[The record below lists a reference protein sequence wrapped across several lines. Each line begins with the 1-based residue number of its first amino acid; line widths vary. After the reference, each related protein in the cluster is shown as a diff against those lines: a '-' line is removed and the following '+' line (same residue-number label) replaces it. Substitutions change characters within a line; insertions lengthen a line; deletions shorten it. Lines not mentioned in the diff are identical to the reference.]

1 MRILY
6 FTRAD
11 SVHDQRFLTALAESG
26 HEGFV
31 LRLNRGEYPTPSGIT
46 ALEWS
51 GTKNQLTENDI
62 PRLTQELGEV
72 LKSVQPDLVHAGPLQ
87 DLAFLVARTGF
98 TPLLSMSWGF
108 DLKHDVLVSPDAA
121 EKARFALG
129 HSARLIT
136 DAQCSAA
143 QAVQLGFDPEK
154 ICIFPWG
161 VDLAHFTPT
170 AARVRGT
177 VWRERYGWGDKRVLL
192 CLRSWEPN
200 YGVDVLLRAFVEAAQ
215 KDDSLRLILLSDGSQ
230 HEELLAI
237 LKEGNVNDKVFLG
250 GRVPNQD
257 LISFFGA
264 ADIYVTPS
272 HVDGS
277 SVSLMEAMACGLP
290 VIASDIPANA
300 EWIAEGQTGWL
311 FPDGDHHALAELLLQ
326 TPSFNLSSVGK
337 RARKVAEKRAD
348 WRQNKQLLF
357 RCWEQ
362 ALTSSKLCPSLN
374 ALALRLQKNGKSK
387 MIGTISVL

>member
-6 FTRAD
+6 LTRAD

-31 LRLNRGEYPTPSGIT
+31 LRLRAGDYPTPSGIKT
-46 ALEWS
+46 LEWS
-51 GTKNQLTENDI
+51 GSESQLTENDI
-62 PRLTQELGEV
+62 PRLTQELDEV
-72 LKSVQPDLVHAGPLQ
+72 LRAIQPDLVHAGPLH

-108 DLKHDVLVSPDAA
+108 DLMHDVLDSPDAA

-136 DAQCSAA
+136 DAHCSAA
-143 QAVQLGFDPEK
+143 QAAQMGFDQEK

-161 VDLAHFTPT
+161 VDLAHFTP
-170 AARVRGT
+170 ASARVRGA
-177 VWRERYGWGDKRVLL
+177 VWRERHGWGDKRVLL

-215 KDDSLRLILLSDGSQ
+215 KDDNLRLILLGDGSQ
-230 HEELLAI
+230 REKLLAI
-237 LKEGNVNDKVFLG
+237 LEEGYGMDKVFLG

-257 LISFFGA
+257 LIIFYGA

-290 VIASDIPANA
+290 SIASDIPANA
-300 EWIAEGQTGWL
+300 EWIAEEQTGWL
-311 FPDGDHHALAELLLQ
+311 FPDSDHHALAEILLRI
-326 TPSFNLSSVGK
+326 PSFDLSAVGT
-337 RARKVAEKRAD
+337 RARKAAEKRAD

-362 ALTSSKLCPSLN
+362 ALTSSKGGS
-374 ALALRLQKNGKSK
+374 Q
-387 MIGTISVL
+387 

>member
-11 SVHDQRFLTALAESG
+11 SVHDQRFLAALAESG

-31 LRLNRGEYPTPSGIT
+31 LRLRPGKYPTPSGIT
-46 ALEWS
+46 PLEWS
-51 GTKNQLTENDI
+51 GTKSQLTENDI
-62 PRLTQELGEV
+62 PRLTQELSDI
-72 LKSVQPDLVHAGPLQ
+72 LKEVQPDLVHAGPLQ

-108 DLKHDVLVSPDAA
+108 DLMHDVLVSPDAA

-136 DAQCSAA
+136 DAHCSAA
-143 QAVQLGFDPEK
+143 QAVRMGFDPEK

-161 VDLAHFTPT
+161 VDLAHFTP
-170 AARVRGT
+170 ASARIRGA
-177 VWRERYGWGDKRVLL
+177 VWRERHGWGDKRVLL

-200 YGVDVLLRAFVEAAQ
+200 YGVDVLLRAFGEASQ
-215 KDDSLRLILLSDGSQ
+215 KDDSLRLILLGDGSQ
-230 HEELLAI
+230 HDLLLSI
-237 LKEGNVNDKVFLG
+237 LQEAQVSDKVFLG

-257 LISFFGA
+257 LITYYGA
-264 ADIYVTPS
+264 ADLYVTPS

-290 VIASDIPANA
+290 SIASDIPANA
-300 EWIAEGQTGWL
+300 EWIAEGQSGWL
-311 FPDGDHHALAELLLQ
+311 FPDGDHHSLAELLLKIS
-326 TPSFNLSSVGK
+326 SFDLPAAGA
-337 RARKVAEKRAD
+337 RARKIAEKRAD
-348 WRQNKQLLF
+348 WQRNKQLLF
-357 RCWEQ
+357 LCWEQ
-362 ALTSSKLCPSLN
+362 ALTSSKGGS
-374 ALALRLQKNGKSK
+374 Q
-387 MIGTISVL
+387 

>member
-11 SVHDQRFLTALAESG
+11 CVHDQRFLAALAESG

-31 LRLNRGEYPTPSGIT
+31 LRLRPGEYPTPSGIT

-51 GTKNQLTENDI
+51 GVKSQLTENDI
-62 PRLTQELGEV
+62 PRLTLELSELLQAV
-72 LKSVQPDLVHAGPLQ
+72 KPDLVHAGPLH

-98 TPLLSMSWGF
+98 APLLSMSWGF
-108 DLKHDVLVSPDAA
+108 DLMHDVLVSPDAA

-136 DAQCSAA
+136 DAHCSAA
-143 QAVQLGFDPEK
+143 QAVQMGFDPEK

-161 VDLAHFTPT
+161 VDLAHFTP
-170 AARVRGT
+170 ASARVRGT
-177 VWRERYGWGDKRVLL
+177 VWRERHGWGEKRVLF

-200 YGVDVLLRAFVEAAQ
+200 YGVDVLLHAFVEASQ

-230 HEELLAI
+230 REKLLSILEEA
-237 LKEGNVNDKVFLG
+237 KMKDKVFLG

-257 LISFFGA
+257 LIAYYGA

-290 VIASDIPANA
+290 SIASDIPANA

-311 FPDGDHHALAELLLQ
+311 FPDGDHQALAELLLQ
-326 TPSFNLSSVGK
+326 IPSFDLPAVGK
-337 RARKVAEKRAD
+337 RARKIAEKRAD
-348 WRQNKQLLF
+348 WRRNKQLLF

-362 ALTSSKLCPSLN
+362 ALTSSKGGSL
-374 ALALRLQKNGKSK
+374 
-387 MIGTISVL
+387 

>member
-11 SVHDQRFLTALAESG
+11 SVHDQRFLAALAESG
-26 HEGFV
+26 HEGLV
-31 LRLNRGEYPTPSGIT
+31 LRLHPGEYPTPSGIQ
-46 ALEWS
+46 AVEWS
-51 GTKNQLTENDI
+51 GLEGELTENEI
-62 PRLTQELGEV
+62 PRLTQELSEL
-72 LKSVQPDLVHAGPLQ
+72 LKAIQPNLVHAGPLQ

-108 DLKHDVLVSPDAA
+108 DLMHDVLVSPDAA

-143 QAVQLGFDPEK
+143 QAVRMGFDIEK

-161 VDLAHFTPT
+161 VDLAHFTP
-170 AARVRGT
+170 ASARVRGT
-177 VWRERYGWGDKRVLL
+177 VWRERRGWGDKRVLL
-192 CLRSWEPN
+192 CQRSWEPN
-200 YGVDVLLRAFVEAAQ
+200 YGVDVLLRAFVEATQ
-215 KDDSLRLILLSDGSQ
+215 KDDSLRLILLGDGSQ
-230 HEELLAI
+230 RDQILSILEEG
-237 LKEGNVNDKVFLG
+237 KVNDKVFLG
-250 GRVPNQD
+250 GRVPNQE
-257 LISFFGA
+257 LITFFGA
-264 ADIYVTPS
+264 ADVFVTPS

-290 VIASDIPANA
+290 TIASDIPANA

-311 FPDGDHHALAELLLQ
+311 FPDGDNHALAELLLQ
-326 TPSFNLSSVGK
+326 IPSFDLPTVGT

-348 WRQNKQLLF
+348 WRRNKQLLF
-357 RCWEQ
+357 LCWEQ
-362 ALTSSKLCPSLN
+362 AMTSSKGGSL
-374 ALALRLQKNGKSK
+374 
-387 MIGTISVL
+387 

>member
-11 SVHDQRFLTALAESG
+11 SVHDQRFLAALAESG

-31 LRLNRGEYPTPSGIT
+31 LRLRAGDYPTPNGIKV
-46 ALEWS
+46 AEW
-51 GTKNQLTENDI
+51 GGIEDQLTENDI
-62 PRLTQELGEV
+62 SRLTLELSEM
-72 LKSVQPDLVHAGPLQ
+72 LKTIQPDLVHAGPLQ

-108 DLKHDVLVSPDAA
+108 DLMHDVLVSPDAA

-136 DAQCSAA
+136 DAHCSAA
-143 QAVQLGFDPEK
+143 QAVSMGFDPEK

-161 VDLAHFTPT
+161 VDLAHFTPLS
-170 AARVRGT
+170 ARVRGA
-177 VWRERYGWGDKRVLL
+177 VWRERHGWGSQRVLL

-200 YGVDVLLRAFVEAAQ
+200 YGVDVLLKAFVEAAQ
-215 KDDSLRLILLSDGSQ
+215 RDDNLRLILLGDGSQ
-230 HEELLAI
+230 RKELLSI
-237 LKEGNVNDKVFLG
+237 LEEGQVIDKVFLG

-257 LISFFGA
+257 LITYYGA

-290 VIASDIPANA
+290 SITSDIPANA
-300 EWIAEGQTGWL
+300 EWITEGQTGWL
-311 FPDGDHHALAELLLQ
+311 FPDGDHHALAELLLRI
-326 TPSFNLSSVGK
+326 PSSDLSAVGT
-337 RARKVAEKRAD
+337 RARKAAEKRAD

-362 ALTSSKLCPSLN
+362 ALTSSKGGS
-374 ALALRLQKNGKSK
+374 Q
-387 MIGTISVL
+387 

>member
-6 FTRAD
+6 LTRAD

-31 LRLNRGEYPTPSGIT
+31 LRLHPGEYPTPSGIKT
-46 ALEWS
+46 LEWS
-51 GTKNQLTENDI
+51 GSKSQLTENDI
-62 PRLTQELGEV
+62 PRLTQELDEV
-72 LKSVQPDLVHAGPLQ
+72 LKAIQPDLVHAGPLH

-108 DLKHDVLVSPDAA
+108 DLMHDVLVSPDAA

-136 DAQCSAA
+136 DAHCSAA
-143 QAVQLGFDPEK
+143 QAVKMGIDPEK

-161 VDLAHFTPT
+161 VDLAHFTP
-170 AARVRGT
+170 ASARIRGT
-177 VWRERYGWGDKRVLL
+177 VWRERHGWGDKRVLL

-200 YGVDVLLRAFVEAAQ
+200 YGVDILLRAFVEAAQ
-215 KDDSLRLILLSDGSQ
+215 RDDNLRLILLGDDSQ
-230 HEELLAI
+230 REELPAI
-237 LKEGNVNDKVFLG
+237 LRDGRVMDKVFLG

-257 LISFFGA
+257 LTTFYGA
-264 ADIYVTPS
+264 ADVYVTPS

-290 VIASDIPANA
+290 SIASDIPANS

-311 FPDGDHHALAELLLQ
+311 FPDFDHHALAELLLRIP
-326 TPSFNLSSVGK
+326 TFDLSVVGK
-337 RARKVAEKRAD
+337 HARKAAEKRAD

-362 ALTSSKLCPSLN
+362 ALTSSKGGS
-374 ALALRLQKNGKSK
+374 
-387 MIGTISVL
+387 

>member
-11 SVHDQRFLTALAESG
+11 SVHDQRFLAALAESG

-31 LRLNRGEYPTPSGIT
+31 LRLHPGEYPTPSGIQVVG
-46 ALEWS
+46 WS
-51 GTKNQLTENDI
+51 GSEGPLTENDV
-62 PRLTQELGEV
+62 PRLTQELAEV
-72 LKSVQPDLVHAGPLQ
+72 LKAVQPNLVHAGPLQ

-108 DLKHDVLVSPDAA
+108 DLMHDVLVSPDAA

-143 QAVQLGFDPEK
+143 QAVRLGFDPEK

-161 VDLAHFTPT
+161 VDLVNFKPAS
-170 AARVRGT
+170 ARIRGT
-177 VWRERYGWGDKRVLL
+177 VWRERQSWGDKRVLL

-200 YGVDVLLRAFVEAAQ
+200 YGVDVLLQAFVAAAQ
-215 KDDSLRLILLSDGSQ
+215 KDDSLRLILLGDGSQ
-230 HEELLAI
+230 RDQI
-237 LKEGNVNDKVFLG
+237 LSILEKGKLTDKVFLG

-257 LISFFGA
+257 LITFFGA
-264 ADIYVTPS
+264 ANVYVTPS

-290 VIASDIPANA
+290 TIASDIPANA
-300 EWIAEGQTGWL
+300 EWIAAGQTGWS
-311 FPDGDHHALAELLLQ
+311 FPDGDDHALAELLLQ
-326 TPSFNLSSVGK
+326 IPSFDLPAVGNF
-337 RARKVAEKRAD
+337 ARNVAEKRAD
-348 WRQNKQLLF
+348 WQRNKQLLF
-357 RCWEQ
+357 LCWEQ
-362 ALTSSKLCPSLN
+362 TLTSSKGGS
-374 ALALRLQKNGKSK
+374 Q
-387 MIGTISVL
+387 

>member
-11 SVHDQRFLTALAESG
+11 SVHDQRFLAVLAESG

-31 LRLNRGEYPTPSGIT
+31 LRLHPGEYPTPSGIK

-51 GTKNQLTENDI
+51 GTKSQQTKNDI
-62 PRLTQELGEV
+62 PRLTHELGEL
-72 LKSVQPDLVHAGPLQ
+72 LKEVQPDLVHAGPLQ

-108 DLKHDVLVSPDAA
+108 DLMHDVLVSPDAA

-136 DAQCSAA
+136 DAHCSAA
-143 QAVQLGFDPEK
+143 QAVRLGFDPEK
-154 ICIFPWG
+154 ICLFPWG
-161 VDLAHFTPT
+161 VDLAHFTPA
-170 AARVRGT
+170 AARVLGM
-177 VWRERYGWGDKRVLL
+177 VWRERQGWGDKRVLL

-215 KDDSLRLILLSDGSQ
+215 KDESLRLILIGDGSQ
-230 HEELLAI
+230 REHLLSILEEG
-237 LKEGNVNDKVFLG
+237 KMSDKVFLG

-257 LISFFGA
+257 LITFYGA
-264 ADIYVTPS
+264 ADIYITPS

-290 VIASDIPANA
+290 TIASDIPANA
-300 EWIAEGQTGWL
+300 EWIAEGQSGWL
-311 FPDGDHHALAELLLQ
+311 FPDGDQHALAELLLQ
-326 TPSFNLSSVGK
+326 TQKFDLSAVGK

-348 WRQNKQLLF
+348 WQRNKQLLF
-357 RCWEQ
+357 LCWEQ
-362 ALTSSKLCPSLN
+362 ALTSSKGGS
-374 ALALRLQKNGKSK
+374 Q
-387 MIGTISVL
+387 

>member
-31 LRLNRGEYPTPSGIT
+31 LRLHPGEYPTPSGIT
-46 ALEWS
+46 ALEW
-51 GTKNQLTENDI
+51 GGAEGQLSENDI
-62 PRLTQELGEV
+62 PRLTQELGDILKEV
-72 LKSVQPDLVHAGPLQ
+72 RPDLVHAGPLQ

-108 DLKHDVLVSPDAA
+108 DLMHDVLVSPDAD

-143 QAVQLGFDPEK
+143 QAVRLGFDLEK

-161 VDLAHFTPT
+161 VDLAHFTPA

-215 KDDSLRLILLSDGSQ
+215 KDDSLRLILLGDGSQ
-230 HEELLAI
+230 REELLSI
-237 LKEGNVNDKVFLG
+237 LEEGEVTDKVLLG

-257 LISFFGA
+257 MITFFGA
-264 ADIYVTPS
+264 ADVYVTPS

-290 VIASDIPANA
+290 TIASDIPANA

-326 TPSFNLSSVGK
+326 IPSFNLPTVGK

-348 WRQNKQLLF
+348 WRRNKQLLF

-362 ALTSSKLCPSLN
+362 ALTSSKGGS
-374 ALALRLQKNGKSK
+374 Q
-387 MIGTISVL
+387 

>member
-6 FTRAD
+6 FTRTD

-31 LRLNRGEYPTPSGIT
+31 LRLHPGEYPTPAGINVVE
-46 ALEWS
+46 LGGS
-51 GTKNQLTENDI
+51 QNPLTENDI
-62 PRLTQELGEV
+62 PRLTQNLDKV
-72 LKSVQPDLVHAGPLQ
+72 LNTVQPDLVHAGPLH

-108 DLKHDVLVSPDAA
+108 DLMHDVLASPDAA
-121 EKARFALG
+121 EKTRFALG

-136 DAQCSAA
+136 DAHCSAA
-143 QAVQLGFDPEK
+143 QAVHMGFDPEK

-161 VDLAHFTPT
+161 VDLAHFTP
-170 AARVRGT
+170 ASARIRGT
-177 VWRERYGWGDKRVLL
+177 IWRERYGWGDKRVLL

-215 KDDSLRLILLSDGSQ
+215 KDESLRLILLGDGSQ
-230 HEELLAI
+230 HDLLVSILEEGQVI
-237 LKEGNVNDKVFLG
+237 DKVFLG

-257 LISFFGA
+257 LITYYGA
-264 ADIYVTPS
+264 SDVYITPS

-290 VIASDIPANA
+290 SIASDIPANT

-326 TPSFNLSSVGK
+326 IPSFDLSTVGK
-337 RARKVAEKRAD
+337 HARKVAEKRAD
-348 WRQNKQLLF
+348 WRRNKQLLF

-362 ALTSSKLCPSLN
+362 AMTSSKGGS
-374 ALALRLQKNGKSK
+374 Q
-387 MIGTISVL
+387 

>member
-11 SVHDQRFLTALAESG
+11 SVHDQRFLAALAESG
-26 HEGFV
+26 HEGYV
-31 LRLNRGEYPTPSGIT
+31 LRLNPGEYHTPSGIT

-51 GTKNQLTENDI
+51 GAEGLLNENDI
-62 PRLTQELGEV
+62 PRLTRELSD
-72 LKSVQPDLVHAGPLQ
+72 LLNAIQPDLVHAGPLQ

-108 DLKHDVLVSPDAA
+108 DLMHDVLVSPDAA

-129 HSARLIT
+129 HSTRLIT
-136 DAQCSAA
+136 DAHCSAA
-143 QAVQLGFDPEK
+143 QAVHLGFDHEK

-161 VDLAHFTPT
+161 VDLTYFTPA
-170 AARVRGT
+170 AARILGT
-177 VWRERYGWGDKRVLL
+177 SWRERQGWGDKCVLL

-200 YGVDVLLRAFVEAAQ
+200 YGVDVLLRAFVEAARQ
-215 KDDSLRLILLSDGSQ
+215 DDDLRLILLGDGSQ
-230 HEELLAI
+230 HDQLVTILEEGQI
-237 LKEGNVNDKVFLG
+237 QDRVFLG

-257 LISFFGA
+257 LLSFYGA
-264 ADIYVTPS
+264 ADVYLTPS

-290 VIASDIPANA
+290 SIASDIPANA

-311 FPDGDHHALAELLLQ
+311 FPDGDSFALSQLLLQ
-326 TPSFNLSSVGK
+326 FPSFDLSAVGK
-337 RARKVAEKRAD
+337 RSRKYAEKRAD
-348 WRQNKQLLF
+348 WQRNKQLLF
-357 RCWEQ
+357 LCWEQ
-362 ALTSSKLCPSLN
+362 ALISSKGGS
-374 ALALRLQKNGKSK
+374 Q
-387 MIGTISVL
+387 

>member
-11 SVHDQRFLTALAESG
+11 SVHDQRFLAALAESR

-31 LRLNRGEYPTPSGIT
+31 LRLHPGEYPTPSGIKT
-46 ALEWS
+46 AEWS
-51 GTKNQLTENDI
+51 GTENLLTENDI
-62 PRLTQELGEV
+62 PRLTQELTDV
-72 LKSVQPDLVHAGPLQ
+72 LTSVQPDLVHAGPLQ

-98 TPLLSMSWGF
+98 TRLLSMSWGF
-108 DLKHDVLVSPDAA
+108 DLMHDVLVSPDAA

-129 HSARLIT
+129 HSAGLIT

-143 QAVQLGFDPEK
+143 QAVRLGFDQEK

-161 VDLAHFTPT
+161 VDLAHFTP
-170 AARVRGT
+170 ASASVRGT
-177 VWRERYGWGDKRVLL
+177 VWRERHGWGDKSVLL

-200 YGVDVLLRAFVEAAQ
+200 YGVDVLLKAFVEAAQ
-215 KDDSLRLILLSDGSQ
+215 KDENLRLILLGDGRQRELMVSIL
-230 HEELLAI
+230 EEG
-237 LKEGNVNDKVFLG
+237 KVTDKVFLG

-257 LISFFGA
+257 LITYYGA
-264 ADIYVTPS
+264 ADVYVTPS

-300 EWIAEGQTGWL
+300 EWIAEGQSGWL
-311 FPDGDHHALAELLLQ
+311 FPDGDVPALADLILQ
-326 TPSFNLSSVGK
+326 IPSFDLPAVGK

-362 ALTSSKLCPSLN
+362 ALTSSKGGSL
-374 ALALRLQKNGKSK
+374 
-387 MIGTISVL
+387 

>member
-11 SVHDQRFLTALAESG
+11 SVHDQRFLAALAESE

-31 LRLNRGEYPTPSGIT
+31 LRLNLGDYPTPSGIKT
-46 ALEWS
+46 LEWS
-51 GTKNQLTENDI
+51 GTQNQLTENDI
-62 PRLTQELGEV
+62 PRLTQELSELLERV
-72 LKSVQPDLVHAGPLQ
+72 KPDLVHAGPLQ

-108 DLKHDVLVSPDAA
+108 DLMHDVLVSPDAT
-121 EKARFALG
+121 EKARFAIG

-136 DAQCSAA
+136 DAHCSAA
-143 QAVQLGFDPEK
+143 QAVSLGFDPEK
-154 ICIFPWG
+154 ICLFPWG

-170 AARVRGT
+170 SANVRGT
-177 VWRERYGWGDKRVLL
+177 VWRERHGWGDKRVLL

-215 KDDSLRLILLSDGSQ
+215 KDDSLRLILLGDGSQ
-230 HEELLAI
+230 RDLLLSILEEG
-237 LKEGNVNDKVFLG
+237 KVSDKVFLG

-257 LISFFGA
+257 LITFYGA

-277 SVSLMEAMACGLP
+277 SVSLMEAMACALP
-290 VIASDIPANA
+290 TIASDIPANA
-300 EWIAEGQTGWL
+300 EWISEGQTGWL
-311 FPDGDHHALAELLLQ
+311 FPDGDYHALTELLLQ
-326 TPSFNLSSVGK
+326 IPSFDLSTVGK
-337 RARKVAEKRAD
+337 RARKIAEKRAD
-348 WRQNKQLLF
+348 WRRNKQLLF
-357 RCWEQ
+357 LCWEQ
-362 ALTSSKLCPSLN
+362 ALTSSKGGS
-374 ALALRLQKNGKSK
+374 Q
-387 MIGTISVL
+387 

>member
-11 SVHDQRFLTALAESG
+11 SVHDQRFMAALAESG

-31 LRLNRGEYPTPSGIT
+31 LRLLPGDYPTPSGVKVV
-46 ALEWS
+46 EWGGS
-51 GTKNQLTENDI
+51 ENQLTENDI
-62 PRLTQELGEV
+62 PRLTEELNEL
-72 LKSVQPDLVHAGPLQ
+72 LKAVQPDLVHAGPLQ

-98 TPLLSMSWGF
+98 KPLLSMSWGF
-108 DLKHDVLVSPDAA
+108 DLMHDVPVSPDAT

-136 DAQCSAA
+136 DAHCSAA
-143 QAVQLGFDPEK
+143 QAVRLGFDPEK

-161 VDLAHFTPT
+161 VDLAHFTPA

-177 VWRERYGWGDKRVLL
+177 VWRERQGWGDKHVLL

-200 YGVDVLLRAFVEAAQ
+200 YGVDVLLQAFVEAAQ
-215 KDDSLRLILLSDGSQ
+215 KDDSLRLILLGDGSQ
-230 HEELLAI
+230 REILLSILEEG
-237 LKEGNVNDKVFLG
+237 KVNDKVFLG

-257 LISFFGA
+257 LITFYGA
-264 ADIYVTPS
+264 ADIYLTPS

-277 SVSLMEAMACGLP
+277 SVSLMEAMACALP
-290 VIASDIPANA
+290 TIASDIPANA

-311 FPDGDHHALAELLLQ
+311 FADGDHHALAELLQ
-326 TPSFNLSSVGK
+326 KAASFDLPSVGK

-348 WRQNKQLLF
+348 WERNKQLLLL
-357 RCWEQ
+357 CWEQ
-362 ALTSSKLCPSLN
+362 ALTSSK
-374 ALALRLQKNGKSK
+374 
-387 MIGTISVL
+387 GTSQ

>member
-11 SVHDQRFLTALAESG
+11 SVHDQRFLAALAESG

-31 LRLNRGEYPTPSGIT
+31 LRLHPGNFPTPGSVQVVEWGGSQSQLSESNIEPLT
-46 ALEWS
+46 RELE
-51 GTKNQLTENDI
+51 Q
-62 PRLTQELGEV
+62 V
-72 LKSVQPDLVHAGPLQ
+72 LKVVQPDLVHAGPLQ

-108 DLKHDVLVSPDAA
+108 DLMHDVLVSPDAA

-136 DAQCSAA
+136 DAHCSAA
-143 QAVQLGFDPEK
+143 QAVHLGFDPEK

-161 VDLAHFTPT
+161 VDLSHFTPVS
-170 AARVRGT
+170 ARIRGT
-177 VWRERYGWGDKRVLL
+177 IWRERQGWGNKRVLL

-200 YGVDVLLRAFVEAAQ
+200 YGVDVLLRAFIEASK
-215 KDDSLRLILLSDGSQ
+215 KDDDMRLILLGDGSQ
-230 HEELLAI
+230 RDSLLSI
-237 LKEGNVNDKVFLG
+237 LEQGHVNDRVFIG

-257 LISFFGA
+257 LITYYGA
-264 ADIYVTPS
+264 SDVYLTPS

-290 VIASDIPANA
+290 SITSDIPANA

-311 FPDGDHHALAELLLQ
+311 FPDGDDHALAQLLLQ
-326 TPSFNLSSVGK
+326 ISSFDLPAAGT
-337 RARKVAEKRAD
+337 RARRTAEKRAD
-348 WRQNKQLLF
+348 WQRNKQLLF
-357 RCWEQ
+357 LCWEQ
-362 ALTSSKLCPSLN
+362 ALTSIKGGS
-374 ALALRLQKNGKSK
+374 Q
-387 MIGTISVL
+387 